1 MRIVLTWD
9 EFKMMELFF
18 IHMKENAHKQ
28 EKGTLRGENYEVTW
42 NPQLILIELKA
53 TEYLEKML
61 IALEGLDEKSN
72 GG

>member
-1 MRIVLTWD
+1 MRIVLSWD

-28 EKGTLRGENYEVTW
+28 EKGTIRAENYEVTW
-42 NPQLILIELKA
+42 SPQLILIELKA

-61 IALEGLDEKSN
+61 IALEGLEDKSDER
-72 GG
+72 